1 MGMSTIRQSTPP
13 NHVQAVTGPR
23 QSARIR
29 TPLARPGF
37 IQTHADSRR
46 ALSLA
51 PASPGARTQVSVLSD
66 SVNQSVS
73 ENQSESVAA
82 DSSVP
87 GQPVVVNLE
96 QDSDDEN
103 AKVKAP
109 KNVKGGFDNPKLYF
123 FPGGAAPG
131 QTKGLTYKCRWC
143 PKSVRVPLSTIS
155 NLKTHR
161 DGSITS
167 TGLRK
172 ACPGRLGAINA
183 GAKLP
188 ISADDEDS
196 AIQSKKNATGTL
208 NAFVQ
213 KGRFDNKTMNK
224 ILVLWLIRH
233 SLAWNRFEDHL
244 LRVAFDYSNATSSI
258 FCRTWAALHARKL
271 YVTLQEQV
279 IRDIRKSDSKISL
292 VADVW
297 TTKGNHKAF
306 IGLSV
311 CYINQNWDNNFT
323 MAKEMAAII
332 RRKNGDFEHYREN
345 HPRCFCHVLALILG
359 AGLKSLKLKN
369 QIQAPAS
376 STKPSY
382 FPALEMIA
390 EGKEDDE
397 ETHADNEIQEI
408 MESDDGDEIDPD
420 DASEGCISEEEQ
432 ECTSKETNSANE
444 TSGKTTKRGY
454 VEGGIGH
461 TLAKVEYICRRVCS
475 STAKRAEFQLIAKNM
490 PIHSWQRAYSAKKV
504 ITQLLT
510 DESDKYAGKSAAGH
524 FFKGYEVSNK
534 EWEDVN
540 SLNKVLAEFLAT
552 TLRME
557 GDGTTSS
564 MVLYEYFRL
573 INFLETKKR
582 SPECLVLVPMFD
594 PMINI
599 AKKYRNLAL
608 QCDATLLATVLHPAW
623 RLSLIKDKFPEYS
636 DVAEGLLDEAFKVK
650 SEAHLKM
657 NPTATTSQS
666 NDVESEDDE
675 FNYYPEKTG
684 PSQDADELRKYKE
697 GAWPLSKKS
706 DPLSWWRAVIDAAE
720 LTRKFKTHLNIANRK
735 TQCHKIKHAASKTD
749 STPISVES
757 A

>member
-13 NHVQAVTGPR
+13 NHVQAVTGAR

-37 IQTHADSRR
+37 IQTHTDSQR

-73 ENQSESVAA
+73 ENQSESVAG

-131 QTKGLTYKCRWC
+131 Q
-143 PKSVRVPLSTIS
+143 
-155 NLKTHR
+155 THR

-213 KGRFDNKTMNK
+213 KGFRQQNNEQDSCTLQRHFFD
-224 ILVLWLIRH
+224 ILSDLGC
-233 SLAWNRFEDHL
+233 S
-244 LRVAFDYSNATSSI
+244 
-258 FCRTWAALHARKL
+258 HARKL

-279 IRDIRKSDSKISL
+279 IWDIR
-292 VADVW
+292 
-297 TTKGNHKAF
+297 G
-306 IGLSV
+306 
-311 CYINQNWDNNFT
+311 
-323 MAKEMAAII
+323 
-332 RRKNGDFEHYREN
+332 
-345 HPRCFCHVLALILG
+345 
-359 AGLKSLKLKN
+359 LKLKN

-376 STKPSY
+376 LTKPSY

-420 DASEGCISEEEQ
+420 DASEGCILEEEQ

-461 TLAKVEYICRRVCS
+461 TLAKVCQRY
-475 STAKRAEFQLIAKNM
+475 L
-490 PIHSWQRAYSAKKV
+490 PI
-504 ITQLLT
+504 
-510 DESDKYAGKSAAGH
+510 
-524 FFKGYEVSNK
+524 
-534 EWEDVN
+534 
-540 SLNKVLAEFLAT
+540 
-552 TLRME
+552 
-557 GDGTTSS
+557 
-564 MVLYEYFRL
+564 
-573 INFLETKKR
+573 
-582 SPECLVLVPMFD
+582 
-594 PMINI
+594 
-599 AKKYRNLAL
+599 
-608 QCDATLLATVLHPAW
+608 
-623 RLSLIKDKFPEYS
+623 
-636 DVAEGLLDEAFKVK
+636 
-650 SEAHLKM
+650 
-657 NPTATTSQS
+657 
-666 NDVESEDDE
+666 
-675 FNYYPEKTG
+675 
-684 PSQDADELRKYKE
+684 
-697 GAWPLSKKS
+697 
-706 DPLSWWRAVIDAAE
+706 
-720 LTRKFKTHLNIANRK
+720 
-735 TQCHKIKHAASKTD
+735 
-749 STPISVES
+749 
-757 A
+757 